1 LYVLKILL
9 ESERDSVEVL
19 IARDGRYER
28 QSTIFLRSE
37 SVQKAH
43 SSEWPLGPVA
53 NEQDVYWMSDNDTLG
68 KMAAETPEELSRS
81 LGAATSLLEISD
93 LGVVTA
99 YRNEFEGQVL
109 MGDGWYFLTISDTED
124 ED

>member
-1 LYVLKILL
+1 
-9 ESERDSVEVL
+9 
-19 IARDGRYER
+19 
-28 QSTIFLRSE
+28 
-37 SVQKAH
+37 VQKAH